1 MIKIINRIFKFYK
14 DDFYKIPYD
23 NREEFINQKYDTNIY
38 REKIICI
45 ILFIINIGLIY
56 MDLFKF
62 KNVWNETPAYKN
74 LFYAHIILMV
84 FLILFCVF
92 FRTKGNA
99 LKNNIKIKKIIHLTS
114 AIFLLNWSSL
124 LSINAQFIHDQISAY
139 IIAALCVASLAILN
153 NTERRIIYISSYIFF
168 VLGIFLFVDNPEK
181 LSGNIINSLFI
192 LILSSFVS
200 KINYSYYVNDFINKK
215 TIKEK
220 NIELDNSYRNLEK
233 IVDARTKDLKKANER
248 IIEEIST
255 RHKIEIEVVRTKLLY
270 DEKVALLNKIKNY
283 EKLRNYFFAN
293 ISHELRTPL
302 NLIFSAQQMVDLILK
317 GDKIEENKEKLFR
330 NSKIIKQNSYRLIR
344 IINNLIDITKMD
356 TGYFKVN
363 LQNMDIVKTVEDITL
378 SVVEF
383 IKSKNITLVFDT
395 EIEEKIIACDPDK
408 IERIMLNLLSNSI
421 KFIQENGI
429 IIVKV
434 YKENGKVI
442 ISVKDNGIGIPKE
455 LQDIVFEKF
464 VQVDKSISRNKE
476 GSGIGL
482 SLVKSLIEMQNG
494 SIRLVSEDGNG
505 SEFIIEL
512 PDMVVMETSKNI
524 NKNLGNEQIA
534 ERINIEFSDIYFD

>member
-23 NREEFINQKYDTNIY
+23 NRDEFINQKYDANLY

-62 KNVWNETPAYKN
+62 KNTWDKIPAYKN
-74 LFYAHIILMV
+74 LFYSHITLMV
-84 FLILFCVF
+84 FLILFWIF
-92 FRTKGNA
+92 FRTKGEA
-99 LKNNIKIKKIIHLTS
+99 LKNNIKTKKIIHLAI
-114 AIFLLNWSSL
+114 AIFLLNWSSVI
-124 LSINAQFIHDQISAY
+124 SINAQFIHDQISAY
-139 IIAALCVASLAILN
+139 IITALCVASLAILN
-153 NTERRIIYISSYIFF
+153 NTERRIIFISSYIIF

-192 LILSSFVS
+192 IILSSFVS

-215 TIKEK
+215 IIKEK

-233 IVDARTKDLKKANER
+233 IVDARTEDLKKANER

-255 RHKIEIEVVRTKLLY
+255 RHKMEIEVVKTKLLY
-270 DEKVALLNKIKNY
+270 EEKVALLNKIKNY

-302 NLIFSAQQMVDLILK
+302 NLIFSAQQMVDLTLK

-363 LQNMDIVKTVEDITL
+363 LQNIDIVKTVEDITL

-383 IKSKNITLVFDT
+383 IESKNITLVFDT
-395 EIEEKIIACDPDK
+395 EIEEKIVACDPDK
-408 IERIMLNLLSNSI
+408 IERIILNLLSNSI
-421 KFIQENGI
+421 KFTQENGI

-434 YKENGKVI
+434 YENNGKVI

-455 LQDIVFEKF
+455 LQEIVFEKF

-512 PDMVVMETSKNI
+512 PDMVVMETSEN
-524 NKNLGNEQIA
+524 NKNLANEQIG